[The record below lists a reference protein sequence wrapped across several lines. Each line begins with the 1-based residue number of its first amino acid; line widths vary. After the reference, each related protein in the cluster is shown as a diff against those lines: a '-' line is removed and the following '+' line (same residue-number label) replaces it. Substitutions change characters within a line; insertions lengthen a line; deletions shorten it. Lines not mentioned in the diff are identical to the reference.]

1 MADAGWRNQL
11 IRSCWSCA
19 FSRIDTLCYRRAK
32 TGECQQGS
40 EKMNMT
46 ENQDNGNNDECYAK
60 GGE

>member
-1 MADAGWRNQL
+1 VLQAH
-11 IRSCWSCA
+11 
-19 FSRIDTLCYRRAK
+19 K